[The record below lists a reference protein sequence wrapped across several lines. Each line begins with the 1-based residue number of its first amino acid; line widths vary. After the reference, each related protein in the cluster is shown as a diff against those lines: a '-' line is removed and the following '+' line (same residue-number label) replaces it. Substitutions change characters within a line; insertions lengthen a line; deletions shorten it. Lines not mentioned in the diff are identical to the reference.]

1 MSRLERMDVLNAR
14 FASLAQISAGRRL
27 DYEGTGHGVRRLNED
42 RFGVSRNFGR
52 DCVPDGG
59 ISGTDAR
66 GIKASRPPAAAALEE
81 PAARVGYRMHRPSWV
96 PAEVDLSRPS
106 AARVYDYYLG
116 GSHNLEVDRRM
127 AREAISLWPDL
138 PEIMRSNRAFLRRS
152 VRYLAGQGIAQFLDI
167 GSGIPT
173 VGNVHEAAQQADPR
187 ARVVYVDSDSVA
199 VAHSRAILAGD
210 AHTTVVH
217 GDLREPE
224 AILEDPAVRAT
235 LDLDQPI
242 AVLMVAVLHF
252 VSDEDDPFGAVARIR
267 DRLTAGS
274 HLALSHA
281 SAEGRPEAAA
291 SHRELYSRTPTP
303 MTMRSRDAIAQF
315 FDGFDLVDPGL
326 VWLPLWR
333 PDDPSA
339 TVARPERTTGFAGVG
354 RRR

>member
-1 MSRLERMDVLNAR
+1 
-14 FASLAQISAGRRL
+14 
-27 DYEGTGHGVRRLNED
+27 
-42 RFGVSRNFGR
+42 
-52 DCVPDGG
+52 
-59 ISGTDAR
+59 
-66 GIKASRPPAAAALEE
+66 
-81 PAARVGYRMHRPSWV
+81 MHRPSWV

-106 AARVYDYYLG
+106 AARVYDFYLG

-138 PEIMRSNRAFLRRS
+138 PEIMQANRAFLRRAVS
-152 VRYLAGQGIAQFLDI
+152 FLAGQGITQFLDI

-173 VGNVHEAAQQADPR
+173 VGNVHQAAQQADPR
-187 ARVVYVDSDSVA
+187 ARVAYVDSDPVA

-210 AHTTVVH
+210 AHTAVVH

-224 AILEDPAVRAT
+224 ILLEDPTIQAT

-252 VSDEDDPFGAVARIR
+252 VSEEDDPFGAVARIR
-267 DRLTAGS
+267 DRLAAGS
-274 HLALSHA
+274 YLVVSHA

-303 MTMRSRDAIAQF
+303 MTMRRRDAIARF

-339 TVARPERTTGFAGVG
+339 AAERPERTTGFAGVG
-354 RRR
+354 RLR